1 MLESVSPYA
10 LLRASIP
17 RPVSQQA
24 SAYDLFSVSQSVPRP
39 TPGAQAAPPI
49 QTPSAARPEP
59 TPQPEPEPQSEPAAQ
74 SEPQAAPAMPPSP
87 RIPAKRTHY
96 ISDIHSRH
104 TAAVRQTTFVTP
116 QR

>member
-1 MLESVSPYA
+1 MLETVSPYA

-17 RPVSQQA
+17 HPTSTPPT
-24 SAYDLFSVSQSVPRP
+24 AYDLFSLSQSVPQSAPAR
-39 TPGAQAAPPI
+39 QAVPI
-49 QTPSAARPEP
+49 RQAESAAQ
-59 TPQPEPEPQSEPAAQ
+59 TEPAAQ
-74 SEPQAAPAMPPSP
+74 DEPIPQNVPARQSAPISP

-104 TAAVRQTTFVTP
+104 SAAVRSATFVTP